1 MGIILGC
8 FVDLVNLCLELINN
22 LTSKQSV
29 TQQSNDQ
36 VSIQSNNAVSTDD
49 FGRVGLCHDWKVK
62 ASSVLQTARV
72 KLPTNGGNSVE
83 TIVIFDLGADT
94 IYVSHDLLEELSLN
108 ELLPSTLPT
117 EPLVTRN
124 DKVAKNGMYM
134 MCI

>member
-49 FGRVGLCHDWKVK
+49 FGRVGLCHDRKVK

-124 DKVAKNGMYM
+124 YKVAKNGMYM